1 MIAAVG
7 GGVLDAPQLAVS
19 NIVRRAGCPQPAG
32 AGSIDFVNSE
42 SYDSVCL
49 TARIE
54 ISAAA
59 ETPSVSFADSSP
71 KGEPRALRREERD
84 IEDAVPYNT
93 KLKPCTTVGG
103 GVLAAPV

>member
-1 MIAAVG
+1 MPTSA
-7 GGVLDAPQLAVS
+7 
-19 NIVRRAGCPQPAG
+19 RRGLRREVIG
-32 AGSIDFVNSE
+32 NSE
-42 SYDSVCL
+42 EVIGEVCL

-84 IEDAVPYNT
+84 VEDAVPYNT

-103 GVLAAPV
+103 GVLDAPV